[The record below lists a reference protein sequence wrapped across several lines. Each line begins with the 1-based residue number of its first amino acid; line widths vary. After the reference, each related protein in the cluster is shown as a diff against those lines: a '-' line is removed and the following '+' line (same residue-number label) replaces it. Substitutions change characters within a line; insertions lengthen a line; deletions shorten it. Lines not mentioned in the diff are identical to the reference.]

1 MAKSS
6 VGIAG
11 WGVAGLLLLALIG
24 RCGGDPPAANDLALS
39 TASTAA
45 IERTLYVRAASLNCR
60 LEPTMASR
68 AVESL
73 PDGLLVGVVREE
85 AGWSLL
91 DRAQGCWVRSSYLGA
106 SPRPPEPIRALS
118 SPPQRLSSSSPRRAA
133 SSGAFAN
140 CSAARAAGAAPVY
153 AGDPGYA
160 RRLDRDG
167 DGVGCE

>member
-24 RCGGDPPAANDLALS
+24 RCGRDPPAASDPALS
-39 TASTAA
+39 TDSAAA

-60 LEPTMASR
+60 REPTTASQ

-73 PDGLLVGVVREE
+73 PDRLMVGVVREE
-85 AGWSLL
+85 GGWSLL
-91 DRAQGCWVRSSYLGA
+91 DRTQSCWVRSSYLGA
-106 SPRPPEPIRALS
+106 TPRPPEPIRAFS
-118 SPPQRLSSSSPRRAA
+118 SAPQRMSSSSPRRTA

-160 RRLDRDG
+160 PRLDRDG